1 MQIRTRRAG
10 LSLGL
15 ALALLVPALPAF
27 AEFKLAVVDQRR
39 ALLSS
44 EGGKAAE
51 STLSQL
57 EDKKK
62 KELEPRSGRCKKM
75 QEDIEAQRFVL
86 SDEAIQE
93 RMIEF
98 QSCQRDLERDFQAA
112 KDEIAVQNAA
122 ARAVGEEARGG
133 GEGDRQDKGFDLVS
147 TARRRA
153 FVLDRLRRHHRARDQ
168 EAERELRTG
177 SDMDKLPMGIGQ
189 FASCCRTAIRC

>member
-10 LSLGL
+10 MSLGL
-15 ALALLVPALPAF
+15 ALALLAPALPAK
-27 AEFKLAVVDQRR
+27 AEVKLAVVDTRR
-39 ALLSS
+39 AVISS

-62 KELEPRSGRCKKM
+62 KELEPRSGKCKKL

-112 KDEIAVQNAA
+112 KDELAVQNRKLLAPLMKKL
-122 ARAVGEEARGG
+122 EEAVKEIGK
-133 GEGDRQDKGFDLVS
+133 DKGFDLVLERSNSGILFS
-147 TARRRA
+147 TEA
-153 FVLDRLRRHHRARDQ
+153 LDITDLVIK
-168 EAERELRTG
+168 
-177 SDMDKLPMGIGQ
+177 KLNEN
-189 FASCCRTAIRC
+189 

>member
-1 MQIRTRRAG
+1 MQVRTRRAG

-15 ALALLVPALPAF
+15 VLALLAPALPAF
-27 AEFKLAVVDQRR
+27 AEVKVAIVDTRR
-39 ALLSS
+39 AVISS

-62 KELEPRSGRCKKM
+62 KELEPRSGKCKKM

-112 KDEIAVQNAA
+112 KDELAVQNRKLLAPLMKKL
-122 ARAVGEEARGG
+122 EEAVKEIGK
-133 GEGDRQDKGFDLVS
+133 DKGFDLVLERSNSGILFS
-147 TARRRA
+147 TDS
-153 FVLDRLRRHHRARDQ
+153 LDITDLVIK
-168 EAERELRTG
+168 
-177 SDMDKLPMGIGQ
+177 KLNDN
-189 FASCCRTAIRC
+189 

>member
-1 MQIRTRRAG
+1 MQIRIRRAG
-10 LSLGL
+10 MSLGL
-15 ALALLVPALPAF
+15 ALALFVPALPAF
-27 AEFKLAVVDQRR
+27 ADFKLAVVDQRR

-62 KELEPRSGRCKKM
+62 KELEPRSSKCKKL
-75 QEDIEAQRFVL
+75 QEDVEAQRFVL

-112 KDEIAVQNAA
+112 KDELAVQNRKLLAPLA
-122 ARAVGEEARGG
+122 KKLEEAVKEIGK
-133 GEGDRQDKGFDLVS
+133 DKGFDLV
-147 TARRRA
+147 
-153 FVLDRLRRHHRARDQ
+153 LDRSTPGVLYSTDSADIT
-168 EAERELRTG
+168 ELVIK
-177 SDMDKLPMGIGQ
+177 KLNGN
-189 FASCCRTAIRC
+189 

>member
-10 LSLGL
+10 MSLGL

-27 AEFKLAVVDQRR
+27 ADFKLAVVDQRR

-62 KELEPRSGRCKKM
+62 KELEPRSSKCKKM

-112 KDEIAVQNAA
+112 KDELAVQNRKLLAPLA
-122 ARAVGEEARGG
+122 KKLEEAVKEIGK
-133 GEGDRQDKGFDLVS
+133 DKGFDLV
-147 TARRRA
+147 
-153 FVLDRLRRHHRARDQ
+153 LDRSTPGVLYSTDSADIT
-168 EAERELRTG
+168 ELVIK
-177 SDMDKLPMGIGQ
+177 KLNEN
-189 FASCCRTAIRC
+189 

>member
-1 MQIRTRRAG
+1 MQIRTRSAG

-15 ALALLVPALPAF
+15 ALALFVPALPAF

-62 KELEPRSGRCKKM
+62 KELEPRSGKCKKQ

-86 SDEAIQE
+86 SDDAIQE

-112 KDEIAVQNAA
+112 KDELAVQNRKLLAPLA
-122 ARAVGEEARGG
+122 KKLEEAVKEIGK
-133 GEGDRQDKGFDLVS
+133 DKGFDLV
-147 TARRRA
+147 
-153 FVLDRLRRHHRARDQ
+153 LDRSTPTRRPCRNR
-168 EAERELRTG
+168 
-177 SDMDKLPMGIGQ
+177 P
-189 FASCCRTAIRC
+189 SCAP

>member
-15 ALALLVPALPAF
+15 ALALLAPALPAF
-27 AEFKLAVVDQRR
+27 AEVKVAIVDTRR
-39 ALLSS
+39 AVISS

-62 KELEPRSGRCKKM
+62 KELEPRSGKCKKM

-112 KDEIAVQNAA
+112 KDELAVQNRKLLAPLMKKL
-122 ARAVGEEARGG
+122 EEAVKEIGK
-133 GEGDRQDKGFDLVS
+133 DKGFDLVLERSNSGILFS
-147 TARRRA
+147 TDS
-153 FVLDRLRRHHRARDQ
+153 LDITDLVIK
-168 EAERELRTG
+168 
-177 SDMDKLPMGIGQ
+177 KLNDN
-189 FASCCRTAIRC
+189 

>member
-1 MQIRTRRAG
+1 MQTRTRRAG

-15 ALALLVPALPAF
+15 ALALLVPALPAY

-44 EGGKAAE
+44 DGGKAAE

-62 KELEPRSGRCKKM
+62 KELEPRQARCKKL
-75 QEDIEAQRFVL
+75 QEDVEAQRFVL
-86 SDEAIQE
+86 SDEALQE

-112 KDEIAVQNAA
+112 KDEMTVQNRKLLAPLA
-122 ARAVGEEARGG
+122 KKLEEAVKEIGR
-133 GEGDRQDKGFDLVS
+133 DKGFDLV
-147 TARRRA
+147 
-153 FVLDRLRRHHRARDQ
+153 LDRSTPGVLYSTDTLDIT
-168 EAERELRTG
+168 ELVIK
-177 SDMDKLPMGIGQ
+177 KLNGN
-189 FASCCRTAIRC
+189 